1 MRISFV
7 ASLVCLASLASI
19 ATTPGAAQEYE
30 PPADVGATDGGTR
43 LGLDGFGVRGGL
55 DFTHNGR
62 LAVGATLDLGQ
73 LFTSRLRLRAS
84 AELSVFNGPNVYVGS
99 LETLYYF
106 TGPGERTRPYGGLG
120 LGLAGG
126 AECSAD
132 PDSPMRANVVGFEL
146 RFRPAFNW
154 LVEYHGMDLLRENR
168 IHVGLTTRAGG

>member
-1 MRISFV
+1 MRIPLLV
-7 ASLVCLASLASI
+7 WLVWLVCLAI
-19 ATTPGAAQEYE
+19 TPGAAQEYE
-30 PPADVGATDGGTR
+30 PPVDAAAPAGGTH

-73 LFTSRLRLRAS
+73 LFTPRLRLRAS

-106 TGPGERTRPYGGLG
+106 TGPAEGARPYAGLG

-132 PDSPMRANVVGFEL
+132 PDCPDLWPNVVVGFEL
-146 RFRPAFNW
+146 RFRPTFNW
-154 LVEYHGMDLLRENR
+154 LLEYHGMDLLRENR

>member
-1 MRISFV
+1 MRISLI
-7 ASLVCLASLASI
+7 AGLACLAA
-19 ATTPGAAQEYE
+19 TPGVAQVYE
-30 PPADVGATDGGTR
+30 PPADATAPDQGTH

-106 TGPGERTRPYGGLG
+106 TGPAERTRPYAGLG

-126 AECSAD
+126 EACSAD
-132 PDSPMRANVVGFEL
+132 PDCPDLWPNVVLGFEL
-146 RFRPAFNW
+146 RFRPTFNW
-154 LVEYHGMDLLRENR
+154 LLEYHGMDLLRENR
-168 IHVGLTTRAGG
+168 IYVGLTTRAGG

>member
-7 ASLVCLASLASI
+7 ATLACLASLGTA
-19 ATTPGAAQEYE
+19 PGAAQEYE
-30 PPADVGATDGGTR
+30 GGTR

-62 LAVGATLDLGQ
+62 LAVGTTLDLGQ

-132 PDSPMRANVVGFEL
+132 PDCPDLWPNVVLGFEL
-146 RFRPAFNW
+146 RFRPTFNW
-154 LVEYHGMDLLRENR
+154 LLEYHGMDLLRENR

>member
-7 ASLVCLASLASI
+7 ASLVCLASF
-19 ATTPGAAQEYE
+19 ATAPGAAQEYE
-30 PPADVGATDGGTR
+30 PPADAAATDGGTR

-73 LFTSRLRLRAS
+73 LFTSRLRLRTS

-106 TGPGERTRPYGGLG
+106 TGPDERTRPYGGLG

-132 PDSPMRANVVGFEL
+132 PDCPDVWANVVLGFEL
-146 RFRPAFNW
+146 RFRPTFNW
-154 LVEYHGMDLLRENR
+154 LLEYHGMDLLRENR

>member
-7 ASLVCLASLASI
+7 ASLVCLASLA
-19 ATTPGAAQEYE
+19 TTPGAAQEYQ
-30 PPADVGATDGGTR
+30 PPADAAATDGGTR

-106 TGPGERTRPYGGLG
+106 TGPDERTRPYGGLG

-132 PDSPMRANVVGFEL
+132 PDCPDVWANVVLGFEL
-146 RFRPAFNW
+146 RFRPTFNW
-154 LVEYHGMDLLRENR
+154 LLEYHGMDLLRENR